1 MHELVSTPERIRILR
16 YALERHRVGVEE
28 TARATGL
35 SKGLVSKT
43 LRLLVN
49 YGIAEK
55 SGRGFRILNVPR
67 TRELKR
73 FINFMT
79 LSKKLETLKDEWI
92 MALGIYGSFAT
103 GENTPESDL
112 DVWVFVEKMSI
123 ARSASLKREIEKATG
138 REVNLLLLT
147 PERIRKLRTGDPVF
161 YYSLAYG
168 SMVIW
173 GERLERIRGM
183 YRKKSAK
190 KGSSIRGERMVEH

>member
-16 YALERHRVGVEE
+16 YALERNRVGVEE
-28 TARATGL
+28 TARTTGL

-43 LRLLVN
+43 LRLLVD
-49 YGIAEK
+49 YRMAEK
-55 SGRGFRILNVPR
+55 SGRGFRILNVPK

-73 FINFMT
+73 FINFLF
-79 LSKKLETLKDEWI
+79 LSEKVEPLKDEWV

-112 DVWVFVEKMSI
+112 DVWIFVEKPSI
-123 ARSASLKREIEKATG
+123 TRPASLKREIEKATG

-147 PERIRKLRTGDPVF
+147 PERVRKLRADDPVF

-173 GERLERIRGM
+173 GEGLERIRV
-183 YRKKSAK
+183 RHSL
-190 KGSSIRGERMVEH
+190 

>member
-1 MHELVSTPERIRILR
+1 MHELLSTPERIRILR

-55 SGRGFRILNVPR
+55 SGRGFRILNVPK

-73 FINFMT
+73 FINFLL
-79 LSKKLETLKDEWI
+79 LSEKLETLKDEWI

-112 DVWVFVEKMSI
+112 DVWVFVERPSI
-123 ARSASLKREIEKATG
+123 AKSASLKREIEKATG

-147 PERIRKLRTGDPVF
+147 PERVRKLRADDPVF

-183 YRKKSAK
+183 HRKKSVK
-190 KGSSIRGERMVEH
+190 KGSPFRGERIVEH